1 MHRLAVAAAQPV
13 SSLILAR
20 NSCTARSSTT
30 KHAHTFSL
38 EKKDFRTPCCRINL
52 TSFFIR
58 QKMKNRDYV
67 NYRMNL
73 PNPDPSKRRLLGPA
87 IQREPW
93 YSMHRPRNIIILSA
107 LLSSLLFLKP
117 ISDVFYSL
125 KNGVRLYRAQ
135 EQFKRELDEEEKLE
149 INKKG

>member
-1 MHRLAVAAAQPV
+1 
-13 SSLILAR
+13 
-20 NSCTARSSTT
+20 
-30 KHAHTFSL
+30 
-38 EKKDFRTPCCRINL
+38 
-52 TSFFIR
+52 
-58 QKMKNRDYV
+58 MKNRDYV

-73 PNPDPSKRRLLGPA
+73 PNPDPSKRGFWGR
-87 IQREPW
+87 RF
-93 YSMHRPRNIIILSA
+93 N
-107 LLSSLLFLKP
+107 P